1 MCVFEPLALL
11 FSPLIY
17 VRCTHLSARGQASL
31 TFYVEQNGSADFE
44 LLVVDQNVE
53 LAGVDARVGRLHR
66 GDQQPPVVHGAPRVR
81 LELVGRGVLSGG
93 GRNQGCGD
101 PDLGAASLACG
112 VLPPTHLVPL
122 NQPARAVEAT

>member
-1 MCVFEPLALL
+1 MCVFEPLVLL
-11 FSPLIY
+11 FSQLID
-17 VRCTHLSARGQASL
+17 VRCRHLSARGQASL
-31 TFYVEQNGSADFE
+31 TFYVDQNGSADFE

-93 GRNQGCGD
+93 KKSGLR
-101 PDLGAASLACG
+101 
-112 VLPPTHLVPL
+112 
-122 NQPARAVEAT
+122 